1 MKKKRI
7 IVLLVAVVVICALG
21 VVASN
26 YFEWNVDRSETSGDI
41 AKSARFSRKAV
52 ADVNSSNFQ
61 ELLVNDESFKKN
73 MVAAFV
79 VMQSRVKQFN
89 SLVNMSVDVAGN
101 KPSFDKILAEMK
113 AAKPMLD
120 NVNSSMSTAGSD
132 LNAVL
137 GGENRKE
144 LAQNTN
150 NATLAYA
157 TLQKQNNLADK
168 FIQATDEYLKKSTG
182 GDESLKLVRDQW
194 LEYQIISSALN
205 KDEETQKELEEKGYL
220 LSSEQAALTLKEMGG
235 PDMTTLLGSTFIDGL
250 VVGETPGAGHVCIR
264 FGELD
269 GLLSEMN
276 QGGLLSEINQG
287 GLLSESNQGGLLS
300 EMNQGGLLSEM
311 NQGGLLSESNQGGLL
326 SESNQGGLLSEI
338 NQGGLLSE
346 INQGGLLGFVGGSLL
361 KEAFGD
367 VVESFGF
374 ANQGQLLSEFSG
386 PGLLSE
392 IDLGGVLSALATG
405 DAYLRAT
412 NSGGLA
418 Q

>member
-1 MKKKRI
+1 MKKKKTTT
-7 IVLLVAVVVICALG
+7 IVLIAVLVICALG
-21 VVASN
+21 LTLS
-26 YFEWNVDRSETSGDI
+26 YLIDWPIDRSESKGDI

-52 ADVNSSNFQ
+52 ADANSSNFQ

-120 NVNSSMSTAGSD
+120 NVNSSMNAAGSD

-137 GGENRKE
+137 GGEDRKE
-144 LAQNTN
+144 VAQNTN

-182 GDESLKLVRDQW
+182 GDEPLKLVRDQW
-194 LEYQIISSALN
+194 LEYQIVSSALN
-205 KDEETQKELEEKGYL
+205 KDEKAQKELEEKGYL

-250 VVGETPGAGHVCIR
+250 LVGEMPGAGGHVCIR

-276 QGGLLSEINQG
+276 QGGLLSEMNQG
-287 GLLSESNQGGLLS
+287 GLLSETNQGGLLS
-300 EMNQGGLLSEM
+300 EMNQGGLLSET
-311 NQGGLLSESNQGGLL
+311 NQGGLLSET
-326 SESNQGGLLSEI
+326 

-346 INQGGLLGFVGGSLL
+346 INQGGLLGYVGGSLL

-367 VVESFGF
+367 AVESFGF
-374 ANQGQLLSEFSG
+374 SNQGQLLSEFSG

-392 IDLGGVLSALATG
+392 IDLGGVLSEMATG
-405 DAYLRAT
+405 GAYLRET

>member
-7 IVLLVAVVVICALG
+7 IVLLVAVVAICVLG

-26 YFEWNVDRSETSGDI
+26 YFDWSVDRSETSGDI

-52 ADVNSSNFQ
+52 DVVNSSNFQ

-79 VMQSRVKQFN
+79 VMESRVKQFN

-120 NVNSSMSTAGSD
+120 NVNSSMNAAGSD

-137 GGENRKE
+137 GGEDRKE
-144 LAQNTN
+144 VAQNTN

-182 GDESLKLVRDQW
+182 GDEPLKLVRDQW
-194 LEYQIISSALN
+194 LEYQIVSSALN
-205 KDEETQKELEEKGYL
+205 KDEKAQKELEEKGYL

-250 VVGETPGAGHVCIR
+250 LVGEMPGAGGHVCIR

-276 QGGLLSEINQG
+276 QGGLLSEMNQG
-287 GLLSESNQGGLLS
+287 GLLSETNQGGLLS
-300 EMNQGGLLSEM
+300 EMNQGGLLSET
-311 NQGGLLSESNQGGLL
+311 NQGGLLSET
-326 SESNQGGLLSEI
+326 

-346 INQGGLLGFVGGSLL
+346 INQGGLLGYVGGSLL

-367 VVESFGF
+367 AVESFGF
-374 ANQGQLLSEFSG
+374 SNQGQLLSEFSG

-392 IDLGGVLSALATG
+392 IDLGGVLSEMATG
-405 DAYLRAT
+405 GAYLRET

>member
-120 NVNSSMSTAGSD
+120 NVNSSMSAAGSD

-264 FGELD
+264 FGELG

>member
-21 VVASN
+21 VGASN
-26 YFEWNVDRSETSGDI
+26 HFEWNVDRSETSGDI

-137 GGENRKE
+137 GGEDRKE

-220 LSSEQAALTLKEMGG
+220 LSSEQAAQTLKEMGG

-264 FGELD
+264 FGELG

-300 EMNQGGLLSEM
+300 EMNQGGLLSE
-311 NQGGLLSESNQGGLL
+311 SNQGGLL
-326 SESNQGGLLSEI
+326 SES